1 MNGHR
6 VFEVQE
12 AGCASC
18 AARVREALAPLAT
31 VHAIEIDA
39 ERDRATVRV
48 DLQPDISESD
58 INRVL
63 DEASAGSG
71 HSYRVEPGSWRLET

>member
-1 MNGHR
+1 VNGYR
-6 VFEVQE
+6 VFAVEE
-12 AGCASC
+12 AGCDSC
-18 AARVREALAPLAT
+18 ATRVREALTPLVT

-48 DLQPDISESD
+48 DPEPAISESD

-63 DEASAGSG
+63 GEASAGSG
-71 HSYRVEPGSWRLET
+71 HSYRVEPGSWRFDT